1 MEETNR
7 NGWTKW
13 LVATLWGVLM
23 TVILF
28 MGNIVKANDEKNST
42 DHTIIRREIVETDN
56 KMNDKLEKI
65 VAEINS
71 KQTAI
76 LIQQAQM
83 AIVLERI
90 EKRFKN

>member
-42 DHTIIRREIVETDN
+42 DHTVIRKEIVGIDN
-56 KMNDKLEKI
+56 KINDKIEKI

-71 KQTAI
+71 KQTSI